1 MLIATT
7 SNDNAIVLLEV
18 LQPNKTDVLGYL
30 NGKNGPPQRWARVLV
45 AQGATD
51 EAFAVDYMVCIS
63 KQDLVLE
70 PLLQAQRSP
79 QHSIAAEQNGRPP
92 HSAAHSC
99 TGVLLSTQ
107 RTLPRAAR
115 LRLILCPGWPTAANS
130 SNRSTA
136 VKILLQLWQKL
147 HP

>member
-1 MLIATT
+1 MLIATA

-51 EAFAVDYMVCIS
+51 EAFAVDYMVCIP
-63 KQDLVLE
+63 KQDLMLR

-79 QHSIAAEQNGRPP
+79 QHSITAEQNGRPYSATHSCAGVTTE
-92 HSAAHSC
+92 HSAYAPANIMSRLAHC
-99 TGVLLSTQ
+99 RQ
-107 RTLPRAAR
+107 
-115 LRLILCPGWPTAANS
+115 
-130 SNRSTA
+130 
-136 VKILLQLWQKL
+136 LQQQKYCR
-147 HP
+147 